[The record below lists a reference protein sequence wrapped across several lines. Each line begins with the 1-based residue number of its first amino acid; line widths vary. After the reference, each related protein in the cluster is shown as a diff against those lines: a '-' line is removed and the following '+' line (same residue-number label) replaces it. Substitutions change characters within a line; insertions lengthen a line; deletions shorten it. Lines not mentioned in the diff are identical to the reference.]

1 MAIFLDVWER
11 QTVYI
16 PEMRERPKNS
26 LENCSARFLPDRPT
40 VKSYPLDQSAKRPR
54 MRYLSPRHV
63 QELDRLL
70 FCVGSASKAVLQMTC
85 SLAWTRARLKKVDT
99 VAQFWLANQG
109 DRLQRMQKWQFL
121 HPTPYP
127 EPISKDV
134 YHDLFEYLGLNEG
147 IVQNYFLAR
156 AKRCHK
162 KRTRLLLTLQ
172 PSLLIPDTLRKLV
185 RALIKPV
192 TVWTPLSF
200 LHCSI
205 WQRIS
210 RLLLH
215 ANRETWPMFSGIEN
229 ALKQFSFLNISKAQI
244 VTDKGY
250 YSRSNIGQMLRKHIK
265 FLTAASTDLLG
276 STTTFKKIKTAWKQP
291 PVSVPGTSISME
303 SQFPSMPSL
312 LIRDSATEVKQ
323 PRAILLV
330 TRRLYLHL
338 YLNRE
343 RVGEDEKR
351 LATDLMSLKSDI
363 EKGLW
368 DELSESAQKKAEK
381 YLNTKSA
388 RQRRQ
393 AQSYDKRRSLRS
405 GQERLRL
412 LCPCL

>member
-1 MAIFLDVWER
+1 MAIFTSGKDKLSTFR
-11 QTVYI
+11 R
-16 PEMRERPKNS
+16 RERPKNS

-40 VKSYPLDQSAKRPR
+40 VKSYPLDQSAKDEDAVPQSSTRSR
-54 MRYLSPRHV
+54 IGSSSLLRWVGEQSGITDDLLSCMD
-63 QELDRLL
+63 E
-70 FCVGSASKAVLQMTC
+70 GSA
-85 SLAWTRARLKKVDT
+85 KKVDT

-162 KRTRLLLTLQ
+162 EDAVAFDSSTVSSYSRYIKETRQGFNKAGDGLDTVKLLTLFDLATHQ
-172 PSLLIPDTLRKLV
+172 PI
-185 RALIKPV
+185 A
-192 TVWTPLSF
+192 F
-200 LHCSI
+200 
-205 WQRIS
+205 
-210 RLLLH
+210 
-215 ANRETWPMFSGIEN
+215 AREPGNLADVSGIEN

-265 FLTAASTDLLG
+265 FLTAASTDLSWINHHLQ
-276 STTTFKKIKTAWKQP
+276 KIKTAWKQP

-330 TRRLYLHL
+330 KQGGYTF
-338 YLNRE
+338 
-343 RVGEDEKR
+343 
-351 LATDLMSLKSDI
+351 TSI
-363 EKGLW
+363 
-368 DELSESAQKKAEK
+368 
-381 YLNTKSA
+381 
-388 RQRRQ
+388 
-393 AQSYDKRRSLRS
+393 
-405 GQERLRL
+405 
-412 LCPCL
+412 